1 MEMAKEISRRELN
14 RTLLSRQL
22 LLGSVALK
30 TDHAVERVVALQA
43 QVASPPYFGLWS
55 RVHGFEPS
63 QLMALRD
70 SEHVVRAALLRST
83 LHWVTAADYRWIR
96 PVIQPALEKAWQG
109 FFGARKSGIEVGPLC
124 EVARGLLSA
133 GPISL
138 SQLSDGLLQ
147 EFPAWNKEAMEYG
160 VRTHLPLVQVSPAGS
175 WKGGTAARYQ
185 MVTVDEVVDA
195 ARLVKRYLAAFGPAT
210 ARDVAAWA
218 GFTAI
223 GKTLEAMRGELVEY
237 RDEAGRVLYDL
248 PGLEII
254 DGDFPAP
261 VRFVAE
267 YDNLVLSHADRSRV
281 LPEVHRKKV
290 LLTAGR
296 VSATVL
302 IDGFVGGVW
311 KLEREKKLVRIRVE
325 LFAEPS
331 KRLRKEIDTEGARLL
346 NFAAAHELD
355 VRWIV

>member
-1 MEMAKEISRRELN
+1 MEMIKEISQRQLN
-14 RTLLSRQL
+14 RTLLSRQM
-22 LLGSVALK
+22 LLGPVSLQADK
-30 TDHAVERVVALQA
+30 AVERLVAVQA
-43 QVASPPYFGLWS
+43 QVASPPYFGLWA
-55 RVHGFEPS
+55 RVGGFEPAH
-63 QLMALRD
+63 LMSLRD
-70 SEHVVRAALLRST
+70 SGKVVRAALLRST

-109 FFGARKSGIEVGPLC
+109 FFGVRKSGIDVAPLC
-124 EVARGLLSA
+124 EVALGILQD

-138 SQLSDGLLQ
+138 NALSDGLLR
-147 EFPAWNKEAMEYG
+147 EFPSWNKEAMEYG
-160 VRTHLPLVQVSPAGS
+160 VRTHLPLVQVSPAGA

-185 MVTVDEVVDA
+185 LVDVDDAVDA
-195 ARLVKRYLAAFGPAT
+195 ARLVRRYLAAFGPAT

-223 GKTLEAMRGELVEY
+223 GKAMPRDLVEY
-237 RDEAGRVLYDL
+237 QDEAGRVLYDL
-248 PGLEII
+248 PGLEIV

-267 YDNLVLSHADRSRV
+267 YDNLVLAHADRSRV

-296 VSATVL
+296 VCATVL

-311 KLEREKKLVRIRVE
+311 KLERDKKVLRVRVE

-331 KRLRKEIDTEGARLL
+331 KKLRKELDQEGAKLMA
-346 NFAAAHELD
+346 FAEAHELD

>member
-1 MEMAKEISRRELN
+1 MEMIKEISLRQLN
-14 RTLLSRQL
+14 RTLLSRQM
-22 LLGSVALK
+22 LLGQVSLQA
-30 TDHAVERVVALQA
+30 DQAVERLVGLQA
-43 QVASPPYFGLWS
+43 QVASPPYFGLWA
-55 RVHGFEPS
+55 RVGGFEPS
-63 QLMALRD
+63 QLMGLRD
-70 SEHVVRAALLRST
+70 SGKVVRAALLRST

-96 PVIQPALEKAWQG
+96 PIIQPALEKAWQG
-109 FFGARKSGIEVGPLC
+109 FFGVRKSGIEVDPIC
-124 EVARGLLSA
+124 EAARQVLSG

-138 SQLSDGLLQ
+138 SDLSDGLLR
-147 EFPAWNKEAMEYG
+147 EFPRWNKEAMEYG

-185 MVTVDEVVDA
+185 LVDVDEAVDS
-195 ARLVKRYLAAFGPAT
+195 ARLVRRYLAAFGPAT

-223 GKTLEAMRGELVEY
+223 GKALPEDLIEY

-248 PGLEII
+248 PRQEIF
-254 DGDFPAP
+254 DGGFPAP

-267 YDNLVLSHADRSRV
+267 YDNLVLSHADRSRI

-296 VSATVL
+296 VCATVL

-311 KLEREKKLVRIRVE
+311 KLEREKKLVRLKVKLFEEPSNLLRKVIERE
-325 LFAEPS
+325 AASLLHFAE
-331 KRLRKEIDTEGARLL
+331 
-346 NFAAAHELD
+346 AHELD

>member
-1 MEMAKEISRRELN
+1 VNTVSQRQLN
-14 RTLLSRQL
+14 RTLLSRQM
-22 LLGSVALK
+22 LLGPVDLK
-30 TDHAVERVVALQA
+30 TEKAVEQVVALQA
-43 QVASPPYFGLWS
+43 QVSSPPYFGLWS
-55 RVHGFEPS
+55 RVNDFEPS
-63 QLMALRD
+63 QLMQLRD
-70 SEHVVRAALLRST
+70 SEKVVRTALLRST
-83 LHWVTAADYRWIR
+83 LHWVTAVDYQWIR

-109 FFGARKSGIEVGPLC
+109 FFGVRKSGIEVEPLC
-124 EVARGLLSA
+124 AAARELLN
-133 GPISL
+133 GEPISL
-138 SQLSDGLLQ
+138 SQLSDSLLKQ
-147 EFPAWNKEAMEYG
+147 FPAWNKEAMEYG

-185 MVTVDEVVDA
+185 MVKVDTKVDA
-195 ARLVKRYLAAFGPAT
+195 PRLVRRYLAAFGPAS

-223 GKTLEAMRGELVEY
+223 GKALEAMRSELVEY
-237 RDEAGRVLYDL
+237 RDESGRALYDL
-248 PGLEII
+248 PGQEIV
-254 DGDFPAP
+254 DGDCPAP

-267 YDNLVLSHADRSRV
+267 YDNLVLAHADRSRI

-311 KLEREKKLVRIRVE
+311 KVERDKKLVRIRVD

-331 KRLRKEIDTEGARLL
+331 KQLRKAIDREGSRLL
-346 NFAAAHELD
+346 DFAAAHELD